1 MINGDV
7 NDFLDGIDRQN
18 STLLYQGFCYTFQAN
33 DLPNGKLHFIG
44 MRWRAHTD
52 DHIGIIDEENPDG
65 TLKDWSIFYQ
75 YDGIDVDDCVKHFL
89 EAKIFDNNTKSFW
102 EVQDNMEWLG

>member
-1 MINGDV
+1 
-7 NDFLDGIDRQN
+7 
-18 STLLYQGFCYTFQAN
+18 
-33 DLPNGKLHFIG
+33 

-75 YDGIDVDDCVKHFL
+75 YDGMDVDDCVKHFL
-89 EAKIFDNNTKSFW
+89 EAKIFATIPNPSGKSKTRW
-102 EVQDNMEWLG
+102 NGLARLKS